1 MKILLAHSE
10 RDLLKSCG
18 KLMSIDGHDVVSAF
32 DGAQMASLLE
42 EQAFDLVL
50 MEDQLPTLNSKP
62 LLLLARSKGM
72 PVIVL
77 LNERIAVRH
86 LLRPDL
92 PEAFLSLPFLP
103 SDLNE
108 IMHLVMELRQS
119 EEMLP
124 CGDTV
129 LKISDFRFQASE
141 TRLTAQE
148 IVLLQKLKA
157 GEKPN
162 GRRSRTMILS
172 LNEKWS
178 AMRASVRIAYEQG
191 KGYRLVTGNE

>member
-10 RDLLKSCG
+10 RDLLKSFG
-18 KLMSIDGHDVVSAF
+18 KLMSIDGHEIVSAF
-32 DGAQMASLLE
+32 DGAQVASLLE
-42 EQAFDLVL
+42 AQVFDLVL
-50 MEDQLPTLNSKP
+50 MEDLLPSLNRKP
-62 LLLLARSKGM
+62 LLPLARSKGM
-72 PVIVL
+72 PVIIL

-108 IMHLVMELRQS
+108 IMSLVMDLRQS
-119 EEMLP
+119 EETLT

-129 LKISDFRFQASE
+129 LQISDFRFQASD

-148 IVLLQKLKA
+148 ISLLQKLKA

-178 AMRASVRIAYEQG
+178 VMSASVRIAYEQG